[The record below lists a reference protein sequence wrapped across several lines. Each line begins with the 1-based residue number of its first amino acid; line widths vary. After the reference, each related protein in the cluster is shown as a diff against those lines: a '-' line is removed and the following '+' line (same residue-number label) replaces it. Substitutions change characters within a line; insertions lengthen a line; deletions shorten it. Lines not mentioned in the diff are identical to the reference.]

1 MGHHLLTIHGHR
13 VSCDDD
19 RAFYGVKHLA
29 YTLSEDEAKDLFQAA
44 ESAKE
49 VEFEDKDHRKF
60 TLVDGENG
68 SFVVVATNVSHGW
81 F

>member
-1 MGHHLLTIHGHR
+1 MGKHLLTINGHR

-19 RAFYGVKHLA
+19 RAFHGVKYLA
-29 YTLSEDEAKDLFQAA
+29 YDLSSDESEAMFKQV
-44 ESAKE
+44 ETETE

-68 SFVVVATNVSHGW
+68 SFVVVSHAPTSSW